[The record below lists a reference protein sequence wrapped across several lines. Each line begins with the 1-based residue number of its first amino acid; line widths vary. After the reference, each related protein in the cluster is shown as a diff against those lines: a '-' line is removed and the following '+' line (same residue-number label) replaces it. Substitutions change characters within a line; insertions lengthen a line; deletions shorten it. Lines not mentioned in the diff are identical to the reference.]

1 MIMFYT
7 SLAAFLAIVVGVA
20 SGLGPGVIIKT
31 LFDAA
36 NFHSITEISFYISV
50 AFLPMVGILSYR
62 RFHNNKTPVDI
73 SRMAVAAVGAVVGA
87 VLGEYLLEYAVLHL
101 SAVLKGIQACSLI
114 IILVLLYLDELKIL
128 KIKESKIETKPKVFI
143 LSTFLALTIVF
154 LSVGG
159 RGLNLAAYLTFFPY
173 DKNEAP
179 VLSLV
184 IIFFAQITK
193 ITKIFVTT
201 GFGQFDG
208 KIVILLIIVSAV
220 GTLMGIVL
228 NNKIPKKYNHS
239 LSIGILSVIL
249 VLAIVNLVRL
259 F

>member
-1 MIMFYT
+1 MF
-7 SLAAFLAIVVGVA
+7 
-20 SGLGPGVIIKT
+20 
-31 LFDAA
+31 
-36 NFHSITEISFYISV
+36 
-50 AFLPMVGILSYR
+50 LS
-62 RFHNNKTPVDI
+62 
-73 SRMAVAAVGAVVGA
+73 
-87 VLGEYLLEYAVLHL
+87 
-101 SAVLKGIQACSLI
+101 
-114 IILVLLYLDELKIL
+114 
-128 KIKESKIETKPKVFI
+128 
-143 LSTFLALTIVF
+143 LTIVF

-208 KIVILLIIVSAV
+208 KIVILLIIVSTV
-220 GTLMGIVL
+220 GTLIGIVL

>member
-7 SLAAFLAIVVGVA
+7 SLATFLAIVVGVA

-50 AFLPMVGILSYR
+50 AFLPMVIILSYR
-62 RFHNNKTPVDI
+62 RFHNNKVPIDLT
-73 SRMAVAAVGAVVGA
+73 RMAIAGVGAVIGA
-87 VLGEYLLEYAVLHL
+87 ILGEYLLEYAVLHL
-101 SAVLKGIQACSLI
+101 STVLRGVQASALI
-114 IILVLLYLDELKIL
+114 VILVLLYLDELKIL
-128 KIKESKIETKPKVFI
+128 KIKESKIETKPKVLL
-143 LSTFLALTIVF
+143 LSMVLSLTIVF

-173 DKNEAP
+173 NKDEAP

-208 KIVILLIIVSAV
+208 KIVILLIVVSAL
-220 GTLMGIVL
+220 GTLIGIAL

-249 VLAIVNLVRL
+249 VLAIINLVKI